1 MKLYNQTNVHGIHGK
16 DHSHDLFIDVAQ
28 RVLDRVKMQ
37 LQRPCAAHDIGAQKD
52 KVKALQ
58 TLQKVVFEAT
68 IADISASTHEEEIPL
83 LVDFQK
89 MDFGDFCVLV
99 HGAASKEAPNG

>member
-1 MKLYNQTNVHGIHGK
+1 MKLYNQTYDGSIHEK
-16 DHSHDLFIDVAQ
+16 DHSHDLFIDLAQ
-28 RVLDRVKMQ
+28 RVLDRVRMQ

-58 TLQKVVFEAT
+58 TLQKIVIDST

-99 HGAASKEAPNG
+99 HGAASKEATNG